1 MRGTNDALM
10 LLAESIG
17 GAESS
22 RTRAVGGYDDD
33 DDDDA
38 CDSWV
43 LGRSEVAAI
52 APELPTTLLLLLL
65 LLLLLRAALSLVKL
79 TMSLTILPVMSL
91 PSRQQSPSCLV
102 TCVTCVV

>member
-1 MRGTNDALM
+1 
-10 LLAESIG
+10 
-17 GAESS
+17 
-22 RTRAVGGYDDD
+22 VGGYD

-65 LLLLLRAALSLVKL
+65 LLLRAALSLVKL

-91 PSRQQSPSCLV
+91 PSKQQSPSCLV

>member
-1 MRGTNDALM
+1 M
-10 LLAESIG
+10 
-17 GAESS
+17 
-22 RTRAVGGYDDD
+22 GGYDDDD

-65 LLLLLRAALSLVKL
+65 LRAALSLVKL

-91 PSRQQSPSCLV
+91 PSKQQSPSCLV